1 MSVEKVAC
9 HCCDLIQ
16 EIPDLAPGLKAHC
29 RRCGHQLTAKVP
41 NSIDRAIAFAIS
53 ALIFLFLSLPFP
65 FLAFQSQGREQEV
78 SLAQSGFD
86 LLQLGFPILALLLLC
101 FIILIPA
108 LLLSAYLA
116 ILIPLKLDHSRR
128 WMYQVT
134 RLLFTLHPWGMA
146 EVFLI
151 GVLVSLVKI
160 AGMADIV
167 IGMSFWAY
175 VLFAICLIATI
186 TSVDKLQ
193 LWHQLDHCA
202 GIERAK
208 VQVSEGSAL
217 KQEMISCHHCDLLHP
232 ANEKNCRRCES
243 KLHPRIPYSMQK
255 TWAYLITAVI
265 LYLPANI
272 YPIMNTTLL
281 GSEDPSTIMGGVVL
295 LWQHGSY
302 PIALVVFI
310 ASVLVP
316 IAKMLMIF
324 WLAYSVQAGHQHKLT
339 ERMWM
344 YRITELI
351 SRWSMIDVFVVAV
364 LVALVQLGGLVSIQP
379 GIATIAFAS
388 VVILTMLSAIS
399 FDPRLIW
406 DNLSDTEIR
415 AINHGQEPL
424 TDLMDDAT

>member
-1 MSVEKVAC
+1 MPVEKIAC

-16 EIPDLAPGLKAHC
+16 EVPDLSSGQKAHC
-29 RRCGHQLTAKVP
+29 RRCGHLLTSKIN
-41 NSIDRAIAFAIS
+41 NSLNRAIAFAFS

-86 LLQLGFPILALLLLC
+86 LLQLGFPVLALLLLC
-101 FIILIPA
+101 FILLIPA

-116 ILIPLKLDHSRR
+116 VLVPLKLGHCRP
-128 WMYQVT
+128 WMYQLT
-134 RLLFTLHPWGMA
+134 RALFTLHPWGMA

-160 AGMADIV
+160 AGMADLV

-193 LWHQLDHCA
+193 LWHKLDNTARIAHKT
-202 GIERAK
+202 AK
-208 VQVSEGSAL
+208 VQPGSAL
-217 KQEMISCHHCDLLHP
+217 RQNHVSCHHCDLLQPLDTP
-232 ANEKNCRRCES
+232 ACQRCGS
-243 KLHPRIPYSMQK
+243 QLHPRIPFSMQK
-255 TWAYLITAVI
+255 TWAYLITAII

-281 GSEDPSTIMGGVVL
+281 GVEDPSTIMGGVVL

-316 IAKMLMIF
+316 IAKMLMIL
-324 WLAYSVQAGHQHKLT
+324 WLAYSVQAGHQHKLS

-344 YRITELI
+344 YRITELVG
-351 SRWSMIDVFVVAV
+351 RWSMIDVFVVAV

-406 DNLSDTEIR
+406 DNLSDEEIS
-415 AINHGQEPL
+415 AINHGEQPL
-424 TDLMDDAT
+424 NDLLDDAT